1 MIFKVCFMLMIM
13 LLNVN
18 IILLAGVYC
27 VLPGVGEERWLV
39 IVELTTASFNT
50 YIQYVNTRCEA
61 ST

>member
-1 MIFKVCFMLMIM
+1 MLMIM

-18 IILLAGVYC
+18 IISLAGVYC
-27 VLPGVGEERWLV
+27 VLPGAGEERWLV
-39 IVELTTASFNT
+39 IVDLTTASLNT